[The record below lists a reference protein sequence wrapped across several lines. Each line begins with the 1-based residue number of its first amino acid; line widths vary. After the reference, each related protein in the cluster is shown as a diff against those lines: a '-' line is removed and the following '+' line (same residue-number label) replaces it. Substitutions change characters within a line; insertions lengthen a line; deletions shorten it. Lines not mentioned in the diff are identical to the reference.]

1 MSIISSRHKPR
12 NESGLPLGGIG
23 AGKIEFGRDGR
34 FTNITINNN
43 WDCPIVDSWAK
54 QPPLPRI
61 LEGFPGSVLENSIR
75 RQSIYSAEGVPGV
88 WLAAYTPLDGAKVLK
103 IHSRSAFVCLNEDEI
118 DFKGR
123 FPLAHVKYP
132 KFKSI
137 SLELDAFS
145 SFAVPDFSDDYH
157 DSGLPLAL
165 FVFYVRNKTTEVLPI
180 SLAMSWQNLNGM
192 GGYAGHPINQ
202 FDPKPPVFR
211 DKLFGPGLWFVNNPK
226 EQVDLR
232 VVGNYSLRVWTDQSE
247 AITSYYAGWDP
258 NDNGHDL
265 WDIFSRGGEFDNRN
279 RKGTAGALAKKFS
292 LKPKKQAI
300 VVFSLAW
307 YMPHLLAAETEWSH
321 LVRPS
326 SPPPPPTS
334 INRIDYGHAYSRWFQ
349 DSWEVSKYGLQKW
362 RSVLKKIHIWHE
374 TLINSSLPMRFV
386 DALSNDLFPL
396 YAGTW
401 YTKDL
406 KYAVNEAPTDMF
418 GCMGT
423 LDQRGMGNGAV
434 ACIFP
439 QLNKAELALFA
450 RDQIG
455 DEHDPRHF
463 GRHFNLKTGRFD
475 LIINREG
482 AILHDVGWD
491 HLEGGRTGDEKWLSA
506 HWPELTSIF
515 VLQNYQHILWNGDKE
530 WFDSQYSRIK
540 KALYFQ
546 SRLDQDGD
554 GVADLWGPGSCTYD
568 TELYPYYGASSYVT
582 SLYLAALRVG
592 TILAEKQNDKEFADW
607 TCQQFR
613 KAQRTMEKD
622 LWDEKLGYYHSWRD
636 NNYKLW
642 NGLLTEHQKLSK
654 NSQISQLAGSFWAE
668 LLDLGELVDK
678 KHRDRALAEIGKRNV
693 DSVPGCP
700 ADEYHPDGSYSQ
712 STISNVICYFAAL
725 AIAAGQ
731 PDVGWRAVEK
741 VYRVRYDLDGSL
753 WDAPL
758 QCSGKGNEFVQ
769 WGRWYQSTPAS
780 WYVLWALG
788 GVRLDR
794 IQGDIWVA
802 PCWPTHWGKI
812 IKSLPV
818 YLPGF
823 QAQVDAEYDDDLW
836 RVSFRLH
843 SLADK
848 SIKLISLG
856 TELPKSISQGAQRI
870 HKINS
875 TNDCQILENGRIKF
889 LRSLCLKRPGDGF
902 KICVSRI
909 KKKDLQEF
917 ECNLEILNGN

>member
-1 MSIISSRHKPR
+1 MGIIYGKRKPR

-43 WDCPIVDSWAK
+43 WDCPIVDGSAK
-54 QPPLPRI
+54 QPTIPHI
-61 LEGFPGSVLENSIR
+61 LEGFQGSILENSIR
-75 RQSIYSAEGVPGV
+75 RQSIYSAEGVPGA

-103 IHSRSAFVCLNEDEI
+103 THSRPAFICLNENEI
-118 DFKGR
+118 DFEGR
-123 FPLAHVKYP
+123 FPVAHVNYP
-132 KFKSI
+132 KFKGI

-145 SFAVPDFSDDYH
+145 SFAVPDFSEDYH
-157 DSGLPLAL
+157 NSALPLAL
-165 FVFYVRNKTTEVLPI
+165 FVFRIRNNTTEVLPI
-180 SLAMSWQNLNGM
+180 SLMMSWQNLNGI
-192 GGYAGHPINQ
+192 GGYAGYPINQ
-202 FDPKPPVFR
+202 FASIPPVFR
-211 DKLFGPGLWFVNNPK
+211 NKSFGSGLWFAHDSK
-226 EQVDLR
+226 EQIDLR
-232 VVGNYSLRVWTDQSE
+232 VVGNYSLRVWTDQSD
-247 AITSYYAGWDP
+247 AIVSYYAGWAP
-258 NDNGHDL
+258 TDNGHDL
-265 WDIFSRGGEFDNRN
+265 WDLFSRAGELDNRHC
-279 RKGTAGALAKKFS
+279 KGTAGALAEKFS
-292 LKPKKQAI
+292 LKSEEKAI

-307 YMPHLLAAETEWSH
+307 YMPYLLAAETEWSH

-334 INRIDYGHAYSRWFQ
+334 TNRIDYGHAYNRWFR

-362 RSVLKKIHIWHE
+362 HSILKKIHTWHE

-386 DALSNDLFPL
+386 DALCNDLFPL
-396 YAGTW
+396 YTCAW

-406 KYAVNEAPTDMF
+406 KYAVNEAPSDMF

-423 LDQRGMGNGAV
+423 LDQRGTGNGAV

-450 RDQIG
+450 KDQIG

-463 GRHFNLKTGRFD
+463 GRHFNVQTGRFD

-491 HLEGGRTGDEKWLSA
+491 HLEGGRTGDAKWLSA

-530 WFDSQYSRIK
+530 WLDLQYPRIK

-568 TELYPYYGASSYVT
+568 TELYPYYGASSYIT

-607 TCQQFR
+607 TRQQFQN
-613 KAQRTMEKD
+613 AQRTMEED
-622 LWDEKLGYYHSWRD
+622 LWDEELGYYHSWRD
-636 NNYKLW
+636 NNYKVW
-642 NGLLTEHQKLSK
+642 DGLLTEHPRLSK

-668 LLDLGELVDK
+668 LLDLGELFDK

-700 ADEYHPDGSYSQ
+700 ADEYRSDGSYSQ
-712 STISNVICYFAAL
+712 SMIPNVIGYFAAL
-725 AIAAGQ
+725 AITAGQ
-731 PDVGWRAVEK
+731 PDAGWRAVEK
-741 VYRVRYDLDGSL
+741 VYRVRYDLDGSP

-758 QCSGKGNEFVQ
+758 QCSGEGNKFVQ
-769 WGRWYQSTPAS
+769 WGRWYLSNPAS

-788 GVRLDR
+788 GVHLDR

-802 PCWPTHWGKI
+802 PCWATQWGKI
-812 IKSLPV
+812 LKSLPV

-823 QAQVDAEYDDDLW
+823 QAQVDAEYEDDLW
-836 RVSFRLH
+836 QVSFRLR
-843 SLADK
+843 SLAGEP
-848 SIKLISLG
+848 IKLNSLG
-856 TELPKSISQGAQRI
+856 TRLPSCISQGAQRI
-870 HKINS
+870 HKANS

-889 LRSLCLKRPGDGF
+889 LRSICLKQPGDGF
-902 KICVSRI
+902 RICVSRV
-909 KKKDLQEF
+909 KKKDLQEL
-917 ECNLEILNGN
+917 EARLEIL